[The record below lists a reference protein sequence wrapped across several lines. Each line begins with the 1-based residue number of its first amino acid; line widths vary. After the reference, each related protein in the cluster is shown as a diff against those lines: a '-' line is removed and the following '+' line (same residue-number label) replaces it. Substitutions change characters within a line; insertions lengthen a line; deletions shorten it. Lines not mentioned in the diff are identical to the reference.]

1 MRVLTLGWEL
11 PPHFA
16 GGAGIVSAALAESA
30 SKSGHAVTYLMPSGP
45 DSADDERFQLIV
57 ASHHGAPMQLGR
69 ITSGLQAYDGTRLT
83 EELPGPAHT
92 SSFAGPRRLYGPALL
107 DEVATFSVQAVAA
120 IQETGLSFDVIHAH
134 DWTTWPAGLALRQEL
149 GIPLVIH
156 VHITEYDKTGDQSAD
171 PAVLAIESEGMQ
183 RADRVIAVSRRV
195 AQSCID
201 RYGVAPEQ
209 IRVVY
214 NALDPLGKARRR
226 RHGKTVLFLGRVT
239 LQKGPDYF
247 LEAARRVLEHD
258 PEVRFIL
265 AGAGD
270 FWVPLIERAA
280 TLGIGDRVLFTGF
293 VSRED
298 VPDLMAMADLFV
310 MPSVSEPFGLVALE
324 AMEAGVPVLI
334 SRQSGVGEVVQHVL
348 KADFWDI
355 DDLAAKILAVL
366 SYPELAQA
374 IGRAGEEESRAR
386 TWADVAREVDS
397 LYHEVRDV
405 PATLPFAVPQPC

>member
-1 MRVLTLGWEL
+1 M
-11 PPHFA
+11 
-16 GGAGIVSAALAESA
+16 
-30 SKSGHAVTYLMPSGP
+30 
-45 DSADDERFQLIV
+45 
-57 ASHHGAPMQLGR
+57 
-69 ITSGLQAYDGTRLT
+69 
-83 EELPGPAHT
+83 
-92 SSFAGPRRLYGPALL
+92 
-107 DEVATFSVQAVAA
+107 
-120 IQETGLSFDVIHAH
+120 
-134 DWTTWPAGLALRQEL
+134 
-149 GIPLVIH
+149 
-156 VHITEYDKTGDQSAD
+156 
-171 PAVLAIESEGMQ
+171 
-183 RADRVIAVSRRV
+183 
-195 AQSCID
+195 
-201 RYGVAPEQ
+201 
-209 IRVVY
+209 
-214 NALDPLGKARRR
+214 
-226 RHGKTVLFLGRVT
+226 T

-386 TWADVAREVDS
+386 TLADVAREVDS